1 MHCICAVM
9 FYWDIHTRMTD
20 ATQKVAVHT
29 FSSDISVRSSMSLP
43 DCSVSDAII
52 EFVAMITFS

>member
-1 MHCICAVM
+1 M

-20 ATQKVAVHT
+20 ATQTVAVHT

-52 EFVAMITFS
+52 EFVAMIMFS